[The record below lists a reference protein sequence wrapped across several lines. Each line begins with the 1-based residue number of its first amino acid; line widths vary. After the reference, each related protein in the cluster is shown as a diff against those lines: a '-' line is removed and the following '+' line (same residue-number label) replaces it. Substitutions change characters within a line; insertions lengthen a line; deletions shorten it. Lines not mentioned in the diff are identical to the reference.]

1 MKTEKFEIRI
11 TDKLATLLQCVSKD
25 QAVEV
30 FDILTYFPNICCD
43 YKPFSRD
50 SNQLFI
56 SIIQE
61 LERQLYDWKHAE

>member
-1 MKTEKFEIRI
+1 MKTKKFEVRI

-50 SNQLFI
+50 TDQLI
-56 SIIQE
+56 INIIQE
-61 LERQLYDWKHAE
+61 LDHQLYDWKHAE